1 MWAICMHLVAAAVG
15 IVFVPES
22 PKWLYVNQRWQ
33 DCHSVIKR
41 MAEFNGVKELPQTA
55 KLEHATK
62 I

>member
-33 DCHSVIKR
+33 DCQTVIKR
-41 MAEFNGVKELPQTA
+41 MAEFNGVKELP
-55 KLEHATK
+55 
-62 I
+62 